1 MGKETDVFWI
11 SPRKVLS
18 LQGLEKDRASIAR
31 TAGRSS
37 SLIRRMK

>member
-1 MGKETDVFWI
+1 MGEEIEVFWI

-31 TAGRSS
+31 TAGRSP
-37 SLIRRMK
+37 SLIRRTK